1 MVVSQADG
9 WLNPSEWLTRW
20 LTRPRWWLASLMVG
34 STQVSGCLGDQVRKE
49 LYNCAYM
56 RSVQHF
62 ESIVQ
67 LFKILFD
74 LMRNRM
80 RW

>member
-1 MVVSQADG
+1 
-9 WLNPSEWLTRW
+9 
-20 LTRPRWWLASLMVG
+20 MVG

-49 LYNCAYM
+49 LCNCAYM